1 MTATTAP
8 RTTPTYQQAADTIA
22 AALLTKLPAGA
33 RDQLIR
39 DLPVADRRAAYAAAN
54 RMPRRANAL
63 TDDIEQMGEIT
74 VVPCDHGG
82 VRIHHDATGLVFD
95 VEGCWIDTASIDL
108 ASIAGEDATT
118 WSVRDLAVA
127 AALATL

>member
-1 MTATTAP
+1 MTATITD
-8 RTTPTYQQAADTIA
+8 QQAADIIA
-22 AALLTKLPAGA
+22 AALLAKLPAGA

-39 DLPVADRRAAYAAAN
+39 DLSVEDRRAAYAAAN

-82 VRIHHDATGLVFD
+82 WQIHHPATGLVLD
-95 VEGCWIDTASIDL
+95 TEGCWIDTASVDL
-108 ASIAGEDATT
+108 ASIAGEDNTT
-118 WSVRDLAVA
+118 WSSKDLAVA